1 MGRAVYLSGKNRRM
15 LDISEFQDLYDESK
29 NKIWLTFDAWLKD
42 GSGWI
47 IQSIDEFHLK
57 ICKYTPLQGSS
68 YIKLPNKIENSL
80 SVVNVQNEDNK
91 CFLYSVLAKLHPVKD
106 NPQRVSNYEPYL
118 KELKTDGI
126 TMPMRLQQIPK
137 FEKQNDLSINV
148 YMTDR
153 TGEDKWPIY
162 ISKRRDNETINLLLL
177 SDNEKCHYT
186 LIKNFNA
193 FCKKSKEHPKEF
205 CPYCMHGFDKRYT
218 NAEKMKNHMNDCFK
232 YGGQKTNMPEQG
244 KNIIKFNDI
253 AKQQKLPFC
262 IYADTECLL
271 TKVENGKKK
280 NSNKT
285 HSHEISGYGY
295 SVVSPFYPTVYKDF
309 RGKDAGEKLLTNLM
323 MEGSNLT
330 KKIKEANKPM
340 KFGELEKKVFMD
352 ATTCHICEKPLEDD
366 INGRMD
372 HLTNIQH
379 WLEILNLDLR
389 KVPSEKELKKAIK
402 EYHGLKFTWNGI
414 PVMNLTKKPKNKAEI
429 KVGEKYKT
437 VKLDVLKNLL
447 MQMKL

>member
-47 IQSIDEFHLK
+47 IQSVDEFHLK

-68 YIKLPNKIENSL
+68 YIKSPNKIENSK

-91 CFLYSVLAKLHPVKD
+91 CFLYSVLAALHPVKD

-118 KELKTDGI
+118 EELKIDGI

-137 FEKQNDLSINV
+137 FEKMNNLSINV

-153 TGEDKWPIY
+153 SGDDKWPIY
-162 ISKRRDNETINLLLL
+162 ISKRRDNESINLLLL

-193 FCKKSKEHPKEF
+193 FCRKSKDHPKEF
-205 CPYCMHGFDKRYT
+205 CPYCMHGFDKRCT
-218 NAEKMKNHMNDCFK
+218 NAEKMKNHMDDFFT
-232 YGGQKTNMPEQG
+232 YGAQKTNMPEQG
-244 KNIIKFNDI
+244 KNIIEFKDI

-271 TKVENGKKK
+271 TKVEDVNNK
-280 NSNKT
+280 NSRKLNK
-285 HSHEISGYGY
+285 HEISGYGY
-295 SVVSPFYPTVYKDF
+295 TVVSPYYPSVYKKY
-309 RGKDAGEKLLTNLM
+309 RGKDAGEKLLKNLM
-323 MEGSNLT
+323 MEGANLT
-330 KKIKEANKPM
+330 KKIKNANAPM
-340 KFGELEKKVFMD
+340 KYE
-352 ATTCHICEKPLEDD
+352 
-366 INGRMD
+366 
-372 HLTNIQH
+372 
-379 WLEILNLDLR
+379 
-389 KVPSEKELKKAIK
+389 
-402 EYHGLKFTWNGI
+402 
-414 PVMNLTKKPKNKAEI
+414 
-429 KVGEKYKT
+429 
-437 VKLDVLKNLL
+437 
-447 MQMKL
+447 